1 VTDRSICPHSFTR
14 ILWNET
20 SDDGFPTVSA
30 ELSGTLLC
38 GTSERATEAMQGDDA
53 VRGPYV
59 DTEMANGGVV
69 IYDARNER
77 AWIQSD
83 TTVTV
88 GRDV

>member
-1 VTDRSICPHSFTR
+1 
-14 ILWNET
+14 
-20 SDDGFPTVSA
+20 
-30 ELSGTLLC
+30 
-38 GTSERATEAMQGDDA
+38 MQGDDA